1 MRLWALHLTWCS
13 HQTQTGEGMT
23 EEVESIGI
31 IGLIRRML
39 SPKTLPHLVLA
50 ALLSAT
56 LMGVSSINEGL
67 SAILFAS
74 VAIAYLILALL
85 SNVEVVQNLT
95 RLPDSASEG
104 GLFTRMGKSFRI
116 CILPLLL
123 AGVIS
128 GIVWSLFAGDEW
140 VIVDTLAA
148 LFIAWSIV
156 QARSFRTGMV
166 EWFAN
171 GLGDAR
177 LHTYRGGLS
186 TTSQFFIV
194 QGFAFIIIWAVQAL
208 SAGESLSWG
217 SALLGGFLFLVST
230 IIAQFFIL
238 WWTREEREMAGAEK
252 GLAAFSF
259 KWMLVAQLFI
269 VWHLFSIYRRT
280 VMNASPASTFI
291 EEGLLMAF
299 TVLFAIWGLT
309 THTVQDG
316 KALVSQEAALPLGVA
331 FGYAYAG
338 SVTMLT
344 GTFENIETVMVV
356 GHVLTVITIF
366 LILNPTLRA
375 SRTTSELKMTA
386 ETVVIE
392 NTEVENE
399 VEETEEEVSESKE
412 KVWQEDNEVDWA
424 EGNELGNDA
433 EWSEDDLELVEK
445 SEESA

>member
-1 MRLWALHLTWCS
+1 
-13 HQTQTGEGMT
+13 MT

-39 SPKTLPHLVLA
+39 SPKTLPHLALA

-56 LMGVSSINEGL
+56 LMAVSGFNEGMA
-67 SAILFAS
+67 AILFTSMAAS
-74 VAIAYLILALL
+74 YLILALS

-95 RLPDSASEG
+95 RLPEWDSEG
-104 GLFTRMGKSFRI
+104 GIFARMGKSFRI

-128 GIVWSLFAGDEW
+128 GIVWSFFAGDEW
-140 VIVDTLAA
+140 VLVNILAA
-148 LFIAWSIV
+148 LFVAWSIV

-194 QGFAFIIIWAVQAL
+194 QGFAFIIIWAIQAV
-208 SAGESLSWG
+208 STGESLSWG
-217 SALLGGFLFLVST
+217 SALLGGLLFLVST
-230 IIAQFFIL
+230 IAAQFFIL

-252 GLAAFSF
+252 GLATFSF
-259 KWMLVAQLFI
+259 KWMVVAQLFI

-309 THTVQDG
+309 SHTVQDG

-344 GTFENIETVMVV
+344 GTFDNIETVMVI
-356 GHVLTVITIF
+356 GHVLTIITIF
-366 LILNPTLRA
+366 LLLNSTLRA
-375 SRTTSELKMTA
+375 SRTTSELKVTA
-386 ETVVIE
+386 RTVDIE
-392 NTEVENE
+392 NQEVEDE
-399 VEETEEEVSESKE
+399 DEDAEEDESESE
-412 KVWQEDNEVDWA
+412 EDEVWQEDTEVDWV
-424 EGNELGNDA
+424 EGNELGKDT
-433 EWSEDDLELVEK
+433 EWSEDDLELVEE

>member
-1 MRLWALHLTWCS
+1 MS
-13 HQTQTGEGMT
+13 EQ
-23 EEVESIGI
+23 VESIGI
-31 IGLIRRML
+31 IALIRRML
-39 SPKTLPHLVLA
+39 SPKTLPHLALA
-50 ALLSAT
+50 AILSVT
-56 LMGVSSINEGL
+56 LMGVSSFNEGM
-67 SAILFAS
+67 SAILFTS
-74 VAIAYLILALL
+74 MAIAYLILALL
-85 SNVEVVQNLT
+85 SNVEVIQNLT

-104 GLFTRMGKSFRI
+104 GLPARMGKSFRI
-116 CILPLLL
+116 CIIPLLL
-123 AGVIS
+123 ACVIS
-128 GIVWSLFAGDEW
+128 GIVWSLFAGSEW
-140 VIVDTLAA
+140 ILVNILAS
-148 LFIAWSIV
+148 LFVAWSII

-208 SAGESLSWG
+208 SAKESLGWG
-217 SALLGGFLFLVST
+217 SALVGGFLFLIST
-230 IIAQFFIL
+230 IISQCFIL

-252 GLAAFSF
+252 GLASFSF
-259 KWMLVAQLFI
+259 KWMVVAQLFI
-269 VWHLFSIYRRT
+269 VWHLFTIYRRT
-280 VMNASPASTFI
+280 IMNASPASTFI

-309 THTVQDG
+309 SQTVQDG
-316 KALVSQEAALPLGVA
+316 KPLVSQEAALPLGIA

-375 SRTTSELKMTA
+375 SRTTSDLKVA
-386 ETVVIE
+386 AQTVEIE
-392 NTEVENE
+392 NEVVESD
-399 VEETEEEVSESKE
+399 VEETEEKVSEDEE
-412 KVWQEDNEVDWA
+412 KVWQEDNEVDWD
-424 EGNELGNDA
+424 EGNELGKET
-433 EWSEDDLELVEK
+433 EWSEDELELVDD

>member
-1 MRLWALHLTWCS
+1 MGASLNMVFTS
-13 HQTQTGEGMT
+13 DQTGEGMT
-23 EEVESIGI
+23 EQVESIGI
-31 IGLIRRML
+31 FALIRRML
-39 SPKTLPHLVLA
+39 SPKTLPHLALA
-50 ALLSAT
+50 AILSVT
-56 LMGVSSINEGL
+56 LMGVSSFNEGM
-67 SAILFAS
+67 SAILFTS
-74 VAIAYLILALL
+74 IAIAYLILALL
-85 SNVEVVQNLT
+85 TNVEVIQNLT
-95 RLPDSASEG
+95 RLPELDSEG

-116 CILPLLL
+116 CIIPLLL

-128 GIVWSLFAGDEW
+128 GIVWSLFAGSEW
-140 VIVDTLAA
+140 ILVNILAS
-148 LFIAWSIV
+148 LFVAWSIV

-208 SAGESLSWG
+208 SAKESLGWG
-217 SALLGGFLFLVST
+217 SILVGGFLFLIST
-230 IIAQFFIL
+230 IISQFFIL

-252 GLAAFSF
+252 GLASFSF
-259 KWMLVAQLFI
+259 KWMVVAQLFI
-269 VWHLFSIYRRT
+269 VWHLFTIYRRT
-280 VMNASPASTFI
+280 IMNASPASTFI

-309 THTVQDG
+309 SHTVQDG
-316 KALVSQEAALPLGVA
+316 KPLVSQEAALPLGIA

-375 SRTTSELKMTA
+375 SRTTSDLKVA
-386 ETVVIE
+386 AKNVEIE
-392 NTEVENE
+392 NEVVESD
-399 VEETEEEVSESKE
+399 VEETEEIVSESEE
-412 KVWQEDNEVDWA
+412 KVWQEDNEVDWD
-424 EGNELGNDA
+424 EGNELGKET
-433 EWSEDDLELVEK
+433 EWSEDDLELVDE

>member
-1 MRLWALHLTWCS
+1 
-13 HQTQTGEGMT
+13 MT
-23 EEVESIGI
+23 EEVESVGI
-31 IGLIRRML
+31 FALIRRML
-39 SPKTLPHLVLA
+39 SPKTLPHLGLVA
-50 ALLSAT
+50 IISAI
-56 LMGVSSINEGL
+56 LMGVSSSNEGMA
-67 SAILFAS
+67 AILFTS
-74 VAIAYLILALL
+74 MSIAYLLLALL

-104 GLFTRMGKSFRI
+104 GLFARIGKSFRI
-116 CILPLLL
+116 CIIPLLL

-128 GIVWSLFAGDEW
+128 GIIWSLFDGNEW
-140 VIVDTLAA
+140 MLVNTLAA

-194 QGFAFIIIWAVQAL
+194 QGFAFIIIWAAQAF
-208 SAGESLSWG
+208 STGESLSWG
-217 SALLGGFLFLVST
+217 SALLGGLLFLVST
-230 IIAQFFIL
+230 IIAQLFIM
-238 WWTREEREMAGAEK
+238 WWTREEREMAGVEK

-259 KWMLVAQLFI
+259 KWMVIAQLFI

-280 VMNASPASTFI
+280 VMDASSTSTFI

-309 THTVQDG
+309 SHTVQDG

-344 GTFENIETVMVV
+344 GTFDNIQTVMVV
-356 GHVLTVITIF
+356 GHVLTIITIF
-366 LILNPTLRA
+366 LILNSTLRA
-375 SRTTSELKMTA
+375 SRTTSELKATA
-386 ETVVIE
+386 ENVEIK
-392 NTEVENE
+392 TEVEIEPEDNE
-399 VEETEEEVSESKE
+399 EKDSESEEE
-412 KVWQEDNEVDWA
+412 VWQEDTEVDWD
-424 EGNELGNDA
+424 EGNELGNDT
-433 EWSEDDLELVEK
+433 EWSEDDLELVDE

>member
-1 MRLWALHLTWCS
+1 
-13 HQTQTGEGMT
+13 MT

-39 SPKTLPHLVLA
+39 SPKTLPHLALA

-56 LMGVSSINEGL
+56 LMAISGSNEGMA
-67 SAILFAS
+67 AILFTSMAVS
-74 VAIAYLILALL
+74 YLILALS

-104 GLFTRMGKSFRI
+104 GILARMGKSFRI

-128 GIVWSLFAGDEW
+128 GIVWSFFAGDEW
-140 VIVDTLAA
+140 VLVNILAA
-148 LFIAWSIV
+148 LFVAWSIV

-194 QGFAFIIIWAVQAL
+194 QGFAFIIIWAIQAI
-208 SAGESLSWG
+208 STGESLSWG
-217 SALLGGFLFLVST
+217 SALLGGLLFLVST
-230 IIAQFFIL
+230 IAAQFFIL

-259 KWMLVAQLFI
+259 KWMVVAQLFI

-309 THTVQDG
+309 SHTVQDG

-344 GTFENIETVMVV
+344 GTFDNIETVMVI
-356 GHVLTVITIF
+356 GHVLTIITIF
-366 LILNPTLRA
+366 LILNSTLRA
-375 SRTTSELKMTA
+375 SRTTSELKVSA
-386 ETVVIE
+386 RTVDIE
-392 NTEVENE
+392 DKEVEDE
-399 VEETEEEVSESKE
+399 DGETEEDESESE
-412 KVWQEDNEVDWA
+412 DEVWQEDNEVDWA
-424 EGNELGNDA
+424 EGNELGNDT
-433 EWSEDDLELVEK
+433 EWSEDDLELVEE